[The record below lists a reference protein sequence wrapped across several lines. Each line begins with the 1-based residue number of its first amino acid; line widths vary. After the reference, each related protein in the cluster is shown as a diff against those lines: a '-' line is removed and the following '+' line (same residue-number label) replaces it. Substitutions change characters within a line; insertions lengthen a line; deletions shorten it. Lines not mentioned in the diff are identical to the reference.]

1 MKKFLR
7 FLLKVISLLI
17 LVSFLFFFW
26 ASSPTLHKEEYS
38 KIVEVDIP
46 ISISNDSIYSIVTYN
61 IGYLSGMTNNRAVE
75 KKKSLFDSN
84 LELVK
89 KEFGNLNPDIIG
101 FQEIDYNSSRSF
113 GVNQQDEIANLGYA
127 YIGQAVNWDE
137 TYVPFPYYPIS
148 AHFGKINSG
157 QSILSKYPILE
168 QNRIVL
174 ERDGTNWFYR
184 DAFYLDR
191 ILQVVKIQLDNEQ
204 EIIVMNLHLDA
215 FNKEL
220 RKVQFDRV
228 MVEFNNYK
236 KEFPVIL
243 MGDFNSDPTYPNP
256 VINQLLN
263 DESLGNAAFK
273 KDDYS
278 FTFNSNVPF
287 ERLDF
292 IFYEMSKI
300 EILDSRVL
308 QEFGQASDHYPV
320 YMQFKIK

>member
-75 KKKSLFDSN
+75 KQKLLFDSN

-89 KEFGNLNPDIIG
+89 KEFGALNPDIIG

-113 GVNQQDEIANLGYA
+113 GVNQQDEIASLGYA

-256 VINQLLN
+256 VIDQLLN

-273 KDDYS
+273 KDNYS
-278 FTFNSNVPF
+278 FTFNSDVPF

>member
-1 MKKFLR
+1 MKRFLR
-7 FLLKVISLLI
+7 FLLKVISLFI

-26 ASSPTLHKEEYS
+26 ASSSTLNKEEYS
-38 KIVEVDIP
+38 KIVKVDIP
-46 ISISNDSIYSIVTYN
+46 ISISKDSIYSIVTYN

-75 KKKSLFDSN
+75 KQKSLFDFN

-89 KEFGNLNPDIIG
+89 KEFGILNPDIIG

-113 GVNQQDEIANLGYA
+113 GINQQDEIASLGYA

-137 TYVPFPYYPIS
+137 RYLPFPYYPIS

-168 QNRIVL
+168 QKRIVL
-174 ERDGTNWFYR
+174 ERDQTNWFYR
-184 DAFYLDR
+184 DVFYLDR

-220 RKVQFDRV
+220 RKEQFDRV
-228 MVEFNNYK
+228 MVEFTSYK
-236 KEFPVIL
+236 EEFPVIL
-243 MGDFNSDPTYPNP
+243 MGDFNSDPEYSDA
-256 VINQLLN
+256 VIQHLLE
-263 DESLGNAAFK
+263 DKTFGNAAFK
-273 KDDYS
+273 KQDYS
-278 FTFNSNVPF
+278 FTFNTDIPF

-292 IFYEMSKI
+292 IFYDMSKI
-300 EILDSRVL
+300 EMLDSRVL
-308 QEFGQASDHYPV
+308 VELGQASDHYPV
-320 YMQFKIK
+320 YMQFRFK